1 MKKRFTALFL
11 ALVMLFTVTAC
22 SPNFKAYMDKTKE
35 VNNWAGAEGVGT
47 GEVAV
52 SFKDD
57 ESKKDIN
64 IKIPV
69 SVTTKSEGKDKA
81 EVKLVYDFTAL
92 KNLVAQEEPDA
103 LKDFPFQDK
112 LELKMFVDV
121 SDPNNTR
128 MIMDKG
134 FFKTMTIGEEN
145 EFLDSIKEE
154 YIELPTDTNMG
165 LNKKAIA
172 YLNSAEFESDL
183 INFAETAFKGFE
195 AKNDIKVDGNKFS
208 YQADV
213 DQLTDDGINALVA
226 MSKNWDSAKTV
237 LADLLTKAGAPVT
250 VEDLDVDFSKFNE
263 EEAKEQVD
271 QIKETSKGPE
281 VKIDT
286 VFDKD
291 KVIQDA
297 KFDIN
302 VENDFKM
309 NIKVNSETKK
319 NESIKVTMP
328 TSVKKLSQDEYIQ
341 LTMPNQ
347 EPVIFVTINGDAVD
361 FPDQEPVIVNDRTLV
376 PFRALLE
383 QMGAT
388 DITWD
393 EVNRTVRAK
402 HGDKAIALE
411 IDNKVAIV
419 GDKKVELDVPAQI
432 IGDRTMVPLRFISE
446 NFGYTVKFE
455 KASPIFYTIEVNNM
469 SDEEI
474 EKKQEAQFKELEK
487 EMKTE
492 DKEKSKESAASVG
505 IIGGADGPTSI
516 FTKTK

>member
-134 FFKTMTIGEEN
+134 FFKAMTVGEEN

-226 MSKNWDSAKTV
+226 MSKNWDSAKTI
-237 LADLLTKAGAPVT
+237 LADILTKAGAPVT

-263 EEAKEQVD
+263 EEAKEQVN
-271 QIKETSKGPE
+271 QIKETLKGSE

-328 TSVKKLSQDEYIQ
+328 RSVKKLSQDEYIQ

-432 IGDRTMVPLRFISE
+432 IGDRTVVPLRFISE